1 MGFVSN
7 QIYCSIHATLAE
19 ARSRRAGPWGD
30 LGVIAAT
37 VGVGMTISLSAVRPV
52 RAADIVKAN
61 NTNDLVVGSAWVGGV
76 TPGTADMAVW
86 DSTVT
91 GANTVRNTNGGTNP
105 NFAGIRIA
113 NPGGPVTL
121 TFRANSVTTLGT
133 SSSASSTLID
143 MSAATQDLTFNAGTS
158 GLRFAGGSNSIQTFD
173 VVAGRTLAIN
183 SPLFAQANNKTLQLS
198 GGGTVLI
205 GGAISGSG
213 SNLFGFRVNG
223 PSVTL
228 SGGNTFGLGTGSFTV
243 AAGSLN
249 IANDA
254 ALGGV
259 DGMTVSGGTVSP
271 AGGDRTLAPNVNLT
285 GAGRFGGSSNLTL
298 SGAVTGAG
306 SLVKVGTGN
315 LSLPSAGNTYTGGT
329 VVEAGILTTASDFTM
344 SGANGF
350 TMAGVPSPTAGSDY
364 GGIVASAGTLTYGG
378 DLALTLSGTA
388 SPGAAYSL
396 FSFSGGS
403 QAGSFSNIV
412 LGGSYV
418 STLSNSGGVWTGT
431 DAGLN
436 FAFTETTGQFAVS
449 AVPEPVTFG
458 LAGLATVALAAGWI
472 RRRNGR
478 HTA

>member
-1 MGFVSN
+1 MGSSSKQLDFPIRSTFPQALSRGVVRWGGAGGV
-7 QIYCSIHATLAE
+7 ATLLAVG
-19 ARSRRAGPWGD
+19 A
-30 LGVIAAT
+30 VI
-37 VGVGMTISLSAVRPV
+37 SFLAVKPV
-52 RAADIVKAN
+52 TAADVVKAN
-61 NTNDLVVGSAWVGGV
+61 NTTDLIVGSSWVGGV
-76 TPGTADMAVW
+76 TPGSGDIAVW

-113 NPGGPVTL
+113 DPGGPVTL
-121 TFRANSVTTLGT
+121 TFRSSSVTTLGT
-133 SSSASSTLID
+133 SSSATSTLID

-173 VVAGRTLAIN
+173 VGSGRTLTIN

-198 GGGTVLI
+198 GGGTVSI
-205 GGAISGSG
+205 GGAISGGG
-213 SNLFGFRVNG
+213 STPFGFRVNG
-223 PSVTL
+223 PTVTL
-228 SGGNTFGLGTGSFTV
+228 SGANAFNLGTGSFTV

-259 DGMTVSGGTVSP
+259 ASMTVSGGTISP
-271 AGGDRTLAPNVNLT
+271 SGGDRSLSPNVNLT
-285 GAGRFGGSSNLTL
+285 GPGRFGGSPNLTL

-315 LSLPSAGNTYTGGT
+315 LSLSSAGNAYTGGT

-344 SGANGF
+344 AGANGF
-350 TMAGVPSPTAGSDY
+350 TMSGVPSPTAGSDY
-364 GGIVASAGTLTYGG
+364 GAIVASAGTLTYGG

-388 SPGAAYSL
+388 TPGATYDL
-396 FSFSGGS
+396 FSFSGGT
-403 QAGSFSNIV
+403 QAGSFSNV
-412 LGGSYV
+412 LLGGSYT

-436 FAFTETTGQFAVS
+436 FIFTESTGQFAVS
-449 AVPEPVTFG
+449 VVPEPVTFG
-458 LAGLATVALAAGWI
+458 LAGLATVALAAGWM

-478 HTA
+478 QSG